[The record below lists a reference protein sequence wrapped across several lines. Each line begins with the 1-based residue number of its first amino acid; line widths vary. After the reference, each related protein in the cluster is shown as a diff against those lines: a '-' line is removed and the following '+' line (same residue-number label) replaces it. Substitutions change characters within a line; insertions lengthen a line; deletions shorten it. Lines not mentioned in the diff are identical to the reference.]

1 MNKRFL
7 MLGLI
12 GLVASLFVPEISMPS
27 PWGRADIPLISTGS
41 FMLLVYGLVT
51 KSKPN

>member
-7 MLGLI
+7 MRGLI

-27 PWGRADIPLISTGS
+27 PWGRTDIPLISTGS
-41 FMLLVYGLVT
+41 FMLLIYGLVT

>member
-1 MNKRFL
+1 MKKKVFI
-7 MLGLI
+7 LGLI
-12 GLVASLFVPEISMPS
+12 GLVASLFVPVVSVPS
-27 PWGRADIPLISTGS
+27 LWGRGDIPLISTGS